1 VLWLELNECVC
12 SMRCFAKF
20 ELWPFVLN
28 ADLCSLNRATKVLP
42 VGPTYVLL
50 ESGHVSLY
58 IPDCVYFSDLSF
70 ISFCALLILEWYYC
84 FVVQF
89 SGRSFLTRW

>member
-1 VLWLELNECVC
+1 MELNEFVC
-12 SMRCFAKF
+12 SMRCFVKF

-28 ADLCSLNRATKVLP
+28 ADLCSLNCATKVLP

-58 IPDCVYFSDLSF
+58 IPDCVYFSDLPVKFENSTP
-70 ISFCALLILEWYYC
+70 CAC
-84 FVVQF
+84 RGSTGQKP
-89 SGRSFLTRW
+89 